1 MDSMKRYLDG
11 FLEVRK
17 RVAGSD
23 PERMPTLD
31 ELKNDYIEYLLDR
44 TFRNKSLTARILN
57 ISRTA
62 LYDRLALGR
71 SDPIE
76 DASWLTKTDRLSSH

>member
-1 MDSMKRYLDG
+1 MDSKRYLDG

-17 RVAGSD
+17 RAAGGD
-23 PERMPTLD
+23 PERMPSLD

-44 TFRNKSLTARILN
+44 TFYNKSLTARILN

-62 LYDRLALGR
+62 LYDRLALGQ
-71 SDPIE
+71 SDPVE
-76 DASWLTKTDRLSSH
+76 DPSWLTKTDRLSSH

>member
-1 MDSMKRYLDG
+1 MTDSKRYLDG

-17 RVAGSD
+17 RAGGGN

-31 ELKNDYIEYLLDR
+31 ELKNEYIEYLLDR
-44 TFRNKSLTARILN
+44 TFWNKSQTARILQ

-62 LYDRLALGR
+62 LYDRL
-71 SDPIE
+71 SMI
-76 DASWLTKTDRLSSH
+76 DADEVDAWLTKTDRLSSH

>member
-1 MDSMKRYLDG
+1 MDAMKRYLDS

-17 RVAGSD
+17 QAAAGD

-62 LYDRLALGR
+62 LYDRLALGQP
-71 SDPIE
+71 DPIE
-76 DASWLTKTDRLSSH
+76 DASWLTKTRRLSSH